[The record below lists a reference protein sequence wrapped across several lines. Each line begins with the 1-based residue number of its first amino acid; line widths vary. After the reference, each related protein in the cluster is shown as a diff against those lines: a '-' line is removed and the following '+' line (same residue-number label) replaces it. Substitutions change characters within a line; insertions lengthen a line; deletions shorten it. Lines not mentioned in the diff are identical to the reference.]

1 MIAYLYPR
9 CSHADQLL
17 GDSIRRQTEL
27 LTKHAQELGMTIV
40 LLPPDLAVSAFHGK
54 NRTTG
59 ELAKFVPA
67 SWKNC
72 GTVTFV

>member
-1 MIAYLYPR
+1 
-9 CSHADQLL
+9 L

-27 LTKHAQELGMTIV
+27 LTKHAQDLGMTIV

-59 ELAKFVPA
+59 ELAKFVRKVHSGESNA
-67 SWKNC
+67 VLLFSLR
-72 GTVTFV
+72 V